1 MRAYNLGFI
10 SDQDIFDHVRATV
23 LLYRRN
29 INLQE
34 FNKNIVDP
42 IKLTFDAGIYGKSIS
57 DIVEAECVRQID
69 KSNTNHIG
77 YFHQNL
83 FRLVGG
89 EWTVPSTGFDI
100 VNEDRHIFVEL
111 KNKHNTMNS
120 SSAQQT
126 YLRMQ
131 NKLLEDDQAT
141 CILVEVIARK
151 SCDEVWEVGGYRHN
165 RIRRMSI
172 DRFYE
177 LVFGNS
183 NAFCSLCKALPL
195 VLEDVLQTLG
205 STGIQNTVYND
216 LQQLSP
222 DIFQSLY
229 RLAFGTY
236 NGFSDF

>member
-1 MRAYNLGFI
+1 
-10 SDQDIFDHVRATV
+10 
-23 LLYRRN
+23 
-29 INLQE
+29 
-34 FNKNIVDP
+34 
-42 IKLTFDAGIYGKSIS
+42 
-57 DIVEAECVRQID
+57 
-69 KSNTNHIG
+69 
-77 YFHQNL
+77 
-83 FRLVGG
+83 
-89 EWTVPSTGFDI
+89 
-100 VNEDRHIFVEL
+100 
-111 KNKHNTMNS
+111 MNS

-131 NKLLEDDQAT
+131 NKLLKDDQAT

-151 SCDEVWEVGGYRHN
+151 SCDEVWEVGGFKHN

-177 LVFGNS
+177 LVFGTPD
-183 NAFCSLCKALPL
+183 AFYTLCKALPL

-216 LQQLSP
+216 LKELSP
-222 DIFQSLY
+222 DIFKSLY